1 MPVMQSPPG
10 AETVIDGRRYTYF
23 VGTGYLGLQGRA
35 EVIRAAAEA
44 AEQYGIGSATSRAG
58 FGDTPPLLEVERLA
72 AKFFGSENSF
82 YYVSGYLG
90 NEIIVRMIAS
100 QVDAVFV
107 DEGSHYCV
115 VEAAHLIGKPV
126 HTFAHLS
133 VDDLADK
140 LRKELPA
147 GGRSLVMSDGVF
159 AALGSI
165 APVVEYRDLLQEYPG
180 SILLVDDAHALGV
193 LGENGRGTFE
203 YAGLGSEGVN
213 VDLPGC
219 DRPGSPSLGSPCLLM
234 CGTLSKAV
242 GGFGGIVPANPAIMD
257 GIRSTSHY
265 YEGASAMPVPVAAAT
280 AKALDIVLTHPELR
294 TSLHEN
300 VRALKTGFRRLGLAT
315 NDTPVPIISL
325 GIGDAANMQRI
336 QQELAER
343 GILIAYRATYS
354 GLGPEGAI
362 RIAVLATHTNEQI
375 KHLLDEIAGLL

>member
-23 VGTGYLGLQGRA
+23 VGTGYLGLQGHPR
-35 EVIRAAAEA
+35 VIRAAAEA
-44 AEQYGIGSATSRAG
+44 AQQYGIGSATSRAG

-72 AKFFGSENSF
+72 ANFFCSERAF

-90 NEIIVRMIAS
+90 NEILVRMIAAA
-100 QVDAVFV
+100 VDAVFV

-115 VEAAHLIGKPV
+115 VEAAHLLGKPV
-126 HTFAHLS
+126 HTFAHLN
-133 VDDLADK
+133 VDDLAGK
-140 LRKELPA
+140 LRKELPP
-147 GGRSLVMSDGVF
+147 GGRPLVMSDGVF

-165 APVVEYRDLLQEYPG
+165 APVTDYRQLLQKYPG
-180 SILLVDDAHALGV
+180 STLLVDDAHALGV

-203 YAGLGSEGVN
+203 HAGLGGEGIN
-213 VDLPGC
+213 VDLPGG
-219 DRPGSPSLGSPCLLM
+219 DGSDAPCLLM

-242 GGFGGIVPANPAIMD
+242 GGFGGIVPANATIVDAI
-257 GIRSTSHY
+257 RNTSHY

-280 AKALDIVLTHPELR
+280 AKALDIVLTQPELR
-294 TSLHEN
+294 ARLHEN
-300 VRALKTGFRRLGLAT
+300 VRALKAGFGRLGLQT

-336 QQELAER
+336 QRELAER
-343 GILIAYRATYS
+343 EILIAYRATYS

-362 RIAVLATHTNEQI
+362 RIAVLATHTNQQI
-375 KHLLDEIAGLL
+375 DHLLDEMARLV